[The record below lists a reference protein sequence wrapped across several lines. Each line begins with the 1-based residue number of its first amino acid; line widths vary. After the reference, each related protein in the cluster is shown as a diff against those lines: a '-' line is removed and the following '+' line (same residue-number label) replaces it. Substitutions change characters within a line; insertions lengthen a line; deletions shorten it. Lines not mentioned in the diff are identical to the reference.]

1 MSGGRRVAPRGAGG
15 HFASQP
21 LTAEPNP
28 ALEDRTKPPTKPK
41 PKSKPKPR
49 PTYGSYAGDHAADE
63 MDVAEAMM
71 ALGRCSKAEGIRREI
86 FEFDENHPVQ
96 CESPQYLICV
106 EHI

>member
-1 MSGGRRVAPRGAGG
+1 LSRIFNTGG

-41 PKSKPKPR
+41 PKSKPKLK
-49 PTYGSYAGDHAADE
+49 PTYGSYARDQAADE
-63 MDVAEAMM
+63 MDVAETMM
-71 ALGRCSKAEGIRREI
+71 VLGRGSKAEGIRRAI
-86 FEFDENHPVQ
+86 FGFDENHPVQ
-96 CESPQYLICV
+96 CESPLYLVCV